1 MKITGSKRHSFVCA
15 DTDRHRL
22 LWFDADGHLTR
33 QHRPEGV
40 CFDVWSLPD
49 HRTLYTHYGLG
60 SDGITAIG
68 PHNQMLFHYEM
79 NPGGEIFSCQPLAN
93 GHILLGEVQSCCIT
107 ELDAEGRIAARI
119 PIRYTGRSPHEA
131 MRTVRC
137 RDGLFYIVQPGDC
150 AIRVYNAA
158 GHCLHCYPTY
168 PDPFGL
174 ILLSDENLL
183 YSHRQGVVKLDQTG
197 QAVWEL
203 TPRDVP
209 EAHICWLLGMQLLSD
224 GNLVLANWLGHGQH
238 GKGLPLFEITPQ
250 KDIVW
255 TCDCTDLAAE
265 PAAFQVLEEDASLV
279 CFTPTR

>member
-1 MKITGSKRHSFVCA
+1 M
-15 DTDRHRL
+15 
-22 LWFDADGHLTR
+22 
-33 QHRPEGV
+33 
-40 CFDVWSLPD
+40 
-49 HRTLYTHYGLG
+49 
-60 SDGITAIG
+60 
-68 PHNQMLFHYEM
+68 
-79 NPGGEIFSCQPLAN
+79 
-93 GHILLGEVQSCCIT
+93 
-107 ELDAEGRIAARI
+107 
-119 PIRYTGRSPHEA
+119 
-131 MRTVRC
+131 
-137 RDGLFYIVQPGDC
+137 
-150 AIRVYNAA
+150 
-158 GHCLHCYPTY
+158 
-168 PDPFGL
+168 
-174 ILLSDENLL
+174 
-183 YSHRQGVVKLDQTG
+183 VKLDQTG